1 MAAPAAPAII
11 IADDFTGAC
20 DTGVQLATPGAPCPV
35 VVLGSGV
42 RDGGQA
48 LRLARVHGAVICDT
62 ESRHL
67 AREEAAGRTAVV
79 AGAFRS
85 GDRATV
91 VYKKIDS
98 TLRGNVGV
106 ELDALM
112 RVFPERVAVV
122 APAFP
127 AAGRVTARGRCLVH
141 GVPVDET
148 EFGSDRLSPV
158 RSSRVA
164 DVLGRGRTVTECTAA
179 DARRIV
185 SVAAPGSI
193 VVVDAA
199 DESDLEE
206 IGGAVAPRLA
216 QTLLVGSAGLARALG
231 PRLRTRQ
238 GERDRRRSGLIAE
251 RAPARAVLVVVG
263 SLSERSRAQAR
274 SLVAAGHAGEEVLDP
289 NDVRRQTDRVAA
301 VLANGRDVVLRSAQ
315 PAGGQPAGGQPVEAA
330 CEVAVLLGR
339 IVASAVETVP
349 GIALVLTGGD
359 TAIATMGALGADTF
373 LVEREVAP
381 GVPAGAVKVAG
392 RGYAWP
398 IPVVT
403 KAGGFGENG
412 VMIDAVAYLKEG
424 PCSQ

>member
-48 LRLARVHGAVICDT
+48 LRLARVHGAVVCDT

-315 PAGGQPAGGQPVEAA
+315 PAGGQPVEAA
-330 CEVAVLLGR
+330 REVAVLLGR

-381 GVPAGAVKVAG
+381 GVPAGAVKVEG
-392 RGYAWP
+392 RGYARP